1 MSKVSRLSLKKN
13 FSWNFIGSLV
23 YSLSQFLIL
32 ALLAKLGSPSM
43 VGLYSLG
50 LAITAPIIN
59 LTNLQLRQIQ
69 ATDTKEVE
77 YRFNDY
83 FGLRIISGI
92 IMLLI
97 TLLVVIINAYDLK
110 KSLIILLVG
119 LTKVM
124 DSYSDV
130 VYGHLQQRER
140 MDYIG
145 KSRII
150 KGIST
155 IVVMGIVLALTA
167 NLTISLIALNVLWL
181 VIFLVYDRRKLTLF
195 LNNISPAFSYYKFK
209 KLFLLAFPLGVVLML
224 NSLNTNLPRIIVEK
238 LLGEAAL
245 GYFASVAYLLVA
257 GNTFV
262 QAVGQAAAPRLAK
275 LYSEGYLKRFK
286 KIIGYLILI
295 GISIGLIGILIA
307 TFLGEFIL
315 TLLYDSSYAE
325 YNNILI
331 LVMVAGIFSFT
342 RSFLGYGLTAMRYF
356 KIQPYINL
364 LGFIVILISSLILI
378 PIFDLTGAAYTLIV
392 GSLVEFTLYYLVIN
406 YWLKRYYKNG

>member
-1 MSKVSRLSLKKN
+1 MSKVSQLSLKTN

-32 ALLAKLGSPSM
+32 ALLAKLGNPAM

-83 FGLRIISGI
+83 FGLRITSGI
-92 IMLLI
+92 IMLSI
-97 TLLVVIINAYDLK
+97 TLLVVIINAYDFK
-110 KSLIILLVG
+110 KASIILLVG

-130 VYGHLQQRER
+130 AYGQLQQRER

-195 LNNISPAFSYYKFK
+195 LHHISPAFSFNKFK
-209 KLFLLAFPLGVVLML
+209 KLFLLAFPLGV
-224 NSLNTNLPRIIVEK
+224 S
-238 LLGEAAL
+238 
-245 GYFASVAYLLVA
+245 
-257 GNTFV
+257 
-262 QAVGQAAAPRLAK
+262 
-275 LYSEGYLKRFK
+275 
-286 KIIGYLILI
+286 
-295 GISIGLIGILIA
+295 
-307 TFLGEFIL
+307 
-315 TLLYDSSYAE
+315 TL
-325 YNNILI
+325 
-331 LVMVAGIFSFT
+331 
-342 RSFLGYGLTAMRYF
+342 R
-356 KIQPYINL
+356 
-364 LGFIVILISSLILI
+364 
-378 PIFDLTGAAYTLIV
+378 
-392 GSLVEFTLYYLVIN
+392 
-406 YWLKRYYKNG
+406 